1 MVILI
6 SEVYSIYGTYSLL
19 LYVQYLVTY
28 ILEQK
33 VKEAVD
39 QSKHPP
45 LIHTWCSPQQQQLCL
60 RPSKCSLTVSIIII
74 INITIII

>member
-33 VKEAVD
+33 VKEVVD

-45 LIHTWCSPQQQQLCL
+45 LILGAQRS
-60 RPSKCSLTVSIIII
+60 SYV
-74 INITIII
+74 

>member
-6 SEVYSIYGTYSLL
+6 SEVYSTYGTYSFL

-45 LIHTWCSPQQQQLCL
+45 LIHTWCSPQQLCL
-60 RPSKCSLTVSIIII
+60 GPGKCSLTVSIIII
-74 INITIII
+74 INIIIII